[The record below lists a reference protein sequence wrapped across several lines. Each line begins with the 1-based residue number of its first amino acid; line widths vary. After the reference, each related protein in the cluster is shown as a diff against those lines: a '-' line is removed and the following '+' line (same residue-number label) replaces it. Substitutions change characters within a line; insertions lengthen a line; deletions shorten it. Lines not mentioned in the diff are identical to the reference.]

1 MFKKFKEFYK
11 RNRVYSILMIVSIIC
26 IVSILVGVIFYFLGQ
41 TTKDKY
47 GNRLEGRESVML
59 KDDDIK
65 KVEDSITTN
74 DLVNKVELDIKGKLI
89 YVNIILNSGKHSDAE
104 AIAQSS
110 LELFSEDVRNYFDIE
125 FNVDNKEPGD
135 ENFPIMGYLKA
146 GNTTIRWTK
155 YVQKVVE

>member
-1 MFKKFKEFYK
+1 
-11 RNRVYSILMIVSIIC
+11 
-26 IVSILVGVIFYFLGQ
+26 
-41 TTKDKY
+41 
-47 GNRLEGRESVML
+47 ML

-74 DLVNKVELDIKGKLI
+74 ELVNKVELDIKGKLI